1 MRSLAGYIPPVN
13 DVRRGC
19 LVLADIS
26 GYTRYLAGVELEHS
40 HDVLADLIGVVARGL
55 TAVGTLAKLEGDAVF
70 VCDRDGATD
79 GETLLAGLDAA
90 YFAFAARRRTIAV
103 RTSCQCE
110 ACARI
115 PELDLKLIAH
125 YGLFVEHVV
134 AGSSEVVGS
143 DVIVAHRLLK
153 NDVADSTGIRAFAL
167 ITAGCATGLGIDPTE
182 LGLRAHSEHYED
194 VGTVEGWVR
203 DLGLRWQEAEQREPV
218 RIGEDEADFEATGSC
233 VAPAGRVW
241 DAVVSPAG
249 ILAWKVGAT
258 AAEMSNPSGARGV
271 GSVTHCVHGRQ
282 AFDQEILD
290 WRPFSQFSYRETGP
304 YGPFLWTIELSE
316 DTEPSVTIVAI
327 RVKLLG
333 GGRQRVMMKLGGR
346 RFQRI
351 LERNLRNLA
360 AVVSGSGLP
369 VSALSHPV

>member
-1 MRSLAGYIPPVN
+1 MN
-13 DVRRGC
+13 DVRWGC

-40 HDVLADLIGVVARGL
+40 HDVLADLIGVVAREL

-70 VCDRDGATD
+70 VCDREGATD
-79 GETLLAGLDAA
+79 GEALLAGLDAA

-125 YGLFVEHVV
+125 YGSFVEHVV
-134 AGSSEVVGS
+134 AGSSEIVGS

-153 NDVADSTGIRAFAL
+153 NDVAEATGIRAFAL
-167 ITAGCATGLGIDPTE
+167 ITAACAISLGIDPSG
-182 LGLRAHSEHYED
+182 LGLRAHRENYDD
-194 VGTVEGWVR
+194 VGTVQGWVR

-218 RIGEDEADFEATGSC
+218 GISEAEANFTATGSC
-233 VAPAGRVW
+233 RAPAARVW
-241 DAVVSPAG
+241 AAVVSPEG

-258 AAEMSNPSGARGV
+258 AANMTNPSGARGV
-271 GSVTHCVHGRQ
+271 GSVTHCVHGKQ

-290 WRPFSQFSYRETGP
+290 WRPFSCFSYRETGP

-316 DTEPSVTIVAI
+316 DADQSATSVAI

-333 GGRQRVMMKLGGR
+333 GARQRMMMKLGGR

-351 LERNLRNLA
+351 LERNLSNLS
-360 AVVSGSGLP
+360 AVVSG
-369 VSALSHPV
+369 